1 MLPRGGRICHVL
13 QHQLVL
19 LISGPQFGNWKF
31 PSSQS
36 FSLQVRVFLWGALSD
51 LLPTMF
57 NLMLKRAAVDSRCI
71 LCGSP
76 GESVVHALF
85 AYEHAYKVWDLS
97 PFSRY
102 VCLVVFLLCG
112 KYGTMYVQS
121 FHQMNFISLFCLWA
135 GFGVEK

>member
-1 MLPRGGRICHVL
+1 MEEFVTCCNISWFYSSVVL
-13 QHQLVL
+13 NLETE
-19 LISGPQFGNWKF
+19 S
-31 PSSQS
+31 
-36 FSLQVRVFLWGALSD
+36 SLQVRIFLWGALSD

-76 GESVVHALF
+76 SESVVHTLF

-121 FHQMNFISLFCLWA
+121 FQQMNFICLFCL
-135 GFGVEK
+135 